1 MCPAC
6 IGTAVV
12 IAGGAT
18 SSGGLAALVI
28 KKFCAKNFA
37 RKIRTQFKFKESHDG
52 QQQDRSAAA

>member
-18 SSGGLAALVI
+18 SSGGLAALAI
-28 KKFCAKNFA
+28 RKFWANKFG
-37 RKIRTQFKFKESHDG
+37 REVWSQFKFKESHDG

>member
-18 SSGGLAALVI
+18 SSGGLAALAV
-28 KKFCAKNFA
+28 KKFCTKKFGG
-37 RKIRTQFKFKESHDG
+37 KIRRQFKFKESHDG
-52 QQQDRSAAA
+52 QQQNRSAAA

>member
-18 SSGGLAALVI
+18 SSSGLAALAI
-28 KKFCAKNFA
+28 KKFCTGKIGG
-37 RKIRTQFKFKESHDG
+37 KIRRQFKFKESHDG
-52 QQQDRSAAA
+52 QQQNRSAAA